1 MAKPSLQPAASP
13 GRALALLALQSSRAG
28 KTFVAEVLDHLFQ
41 KHKPATA
48 DAHLATEL
56 ALGVSR
62 WRLTLRELLAP
73 FVHGSWQ
80 RLHPA
85 LADSLLL
92 AAYQVWMLDRIP
104 AHAAVSQSV
113 SWAGARC
120 GRRAAALAN
129 AALRNMLRQLS
140 VDHVPAEELPAD
152 GRSLWRDAPSH
163 LRFNRPVFPDPQ
175 ARPLEHL
182 SVTTSHPLN
191 VVRRWVDGLG
201 LERARS
207 ICRGNQCRPP
217 TIVRANPLRCT
228 AEQLQRQLADDGVE
242 AQAHQQPGMLVLTG
256 SAPLGRL
263 DAFAAGLF
271 QPQDPTSAQPVLA
284 GRPKAGER
292 VLDLC
297 AAPGG
302 KATQAAELMGDAGL
316 VIACDVSERKLGRLK
331 ANAERL
337 GIRSIRCIPAR
348 GLRQTGAKA
357 PRANLVIVDVPCSN
371 TGVLARRPEAR
382 YRFTPARLTRL
393 VNQAED
399 LLRTGERLADP
410 AGRLVYST
418 CSIEPEENG
427 RLVERFCGR
436 HAGWRLAASRL
447 TLPDAGRDPTQWHD
461 GGYWALLVADR

>member
-1 MAKPSLQPAASP
+1 MAKASLQSAASP
-13 GRALALLALQSSRAG
+13 GRVLALLALQSSRGG
-28 KTFVAEVLDHLFQ
+28 KTFVSEALDQLFQ
-41 KHKPATA
+41 THKPASA

-80 RLHPA
+80 RLQPA

-104 AHAAVSQSV
+104 DHAAVSESV
-113 SWAGARC
+113 ALAAAWC
-120 GRRAAALAN
+120 GRRAAGLAN

-140 VDHVPAEELPAD
+140 VDRVPAEELPAD
-152 GRSLWRDAPSH
+152 DRSLWRDEPTH

-175 ARPLEHL
+175 ARPFEHL

-191 VVRRWVDGLG
+191 LVRHWVDNFG
-201 LERARS
+201 LERACS
-207 ICRGNQCRPP
+207 ICQANQCRPP
-217 TIVRANPLRCT
+217 IIVRANPLRCT
-228 AEQLQRQLADDGVE
+228 AEQLQRQLADEGVE
-242 AQAHQQPGMLVLTG
+242 VQAHQQPGMLVLTG
-256 SAPLGRL
+256 SVSLGRL

-284 GRPKAGER
+284 GRPKAGET

-302 KATQAAELMGDAGL
+302 KATQAAELMADVGL
-316 VIACDVSERKLGRLK
+316 VIACDVSERKLGKLQ

-337 GIRSIRCIPAR
+337 GIRSIRCIPVR
-348 GLRQTGAKA
+348 GLRQVGAEA

-382 YRFTPARLTRL
+382 YRFTPARLRRL

-399 LLRTGERLADP
+399 LLRTGERLAKP

-427 RLVERFCGR
+427 RLVEHFCGR
-436 HAGWRLAASRL
+436 HAGWRLAESRL
-447 TLPDAGRDPTQWHD
+447 TLPDAGGEPTQWHD